1 MYALEIVVLPNPS
14 KSALRAGDQKF
25 LDLSTHLPRF
35 VSLLHRKGPG
45 KIGKICQKPMI
56 LEESRLLYPLIVSTG
71 RRRKAKPPHKHE
83 EMAMA
88 IGKRKM
94 IMSDAIVELNLEDLD
109 QVSGGRTVTQEIS
122 LLHMEVATGK
132 IRPWQAQKDLL
143 IWEEVQAQAQ
153 LNARRSG
160 NAINIQI

>member
-1 MYALEIVVLPNPS
+1 
-14 KSALRAGDQKF
+14 
-25 LDLSTHLPRF
+25 
-35 VSLLHRKGPG
+35 
-45 KIGKICQKPMI
+45 
-56 LEESRLLYPLIVSTG
+56 
-71 RRRKAKPPHKHE
+71 
-83 EMAMA
+83 
-88 IGKRKM
+88 
-94 IMSDAIVELNLEDLD
+94 MSDAIVELSLEDLD